1 MLLLFVHPLQ
11 EVEQITLS
19 LPISEPPLFSYYRN
33 ANFSQAITVKNR
45 ELQAEIR
52 NINFSELDFNF
63 RIILD
68 QNFLKDLDEET
79 RFTIR
84 NLYKKTFLF
93 EHYFKKLSD
102 FLKGNIRYNVDGK
115 LPQDAR
121 SVLITRTANCIG
133 YANLA
138 GFLLQSVGV
147 KTRIVKGFY
156 LKNGPGQNLVPE
168 PHRWLEIQ
176 LEKGDYFFY
185 DPQRQMFSAHYLV
198 TGDDVDFKQIKKFVI
213 HLKEKSKKLVN

>member
-1 MLLLFVHPLQ
+1 MLLLFVQPLR
-11 EVEQITLS
+11 EVEQMTLS
-19 LPISEPPLFSYYRN
+19 LPISEPSLFSFYRN
-33 ANFSQAITVKNR
+33 ANFSQVITVKDR
-45 ELQAEIR
+45 EIQAEIG
-52 NINFSELDFNF
+52 NINFSNLDFNF

-68 QNFLKDLDEET
+68 ENFLKNLDDET
-79 RFTIR
+79 RYTIK

-102 FLKGNIRYNVDGK
+102 FLKGNIRYSEDGK

-121 SVLITRTANCIG
+121 SVLINRKANCIG

-156 LKNGPGQNLVPE
+156 LKIGPGQNLIPE

-176 LEKGDYFFY
+176 LGKGEYFFY
-185 DPQRQMFSAHYLV
+185 DPQRQMFSAYYLV
-198 TGDDVDFKQIKKFVI
+198 TGDDVDFKQVKKFVI
-213 HLKEKSKKLVN
+213 HLKERSKKLVN